1 MDEIPVGRVTHFFPA
16 ISVAAVA
23 LEDELRLGDTIR
35 VAGHTS
41 NFVQEVRSMQIDH
54 LAVDSAAAGQ
64 VVAVETIDR
73 ARVNDLVFRTLP
85 HHTVGAGG
93 A

>member
-16 ISVAAVA
+16 ISVAAVE
-23 LEDELRLGDTIR
+23 LEEELRLGDTIR

-54 LAVDSAAAGQ
+54 LAVESATVGD
-64 VVAVETIDR
+64 VVAVETVER
-73 ARVNDLVFRTLP
+73 ARVNDLVFRALP
-85 HHTVGAGG
+85 HQHGG